1 MVVQLVTPITKKK
14 ILYSDFFKDLT
25 QNPLSLDLAVKI
37 NEESVKE
44 SIKNLILTDRGE
56 RLFQPSLG
64 SDVKASLFELN
75 TPVGIKI
82 LQEKIRAV
90 LVNYEPRAE
99 IIDIRIDSK
108 IDDNS
113 VRIEIFFA
121 VQNKEEPIAVTVFIE
136 RTR

>member
-25 QNPLSLDLAVKI
+25 QNPLSLDLATKI

-44 SIKNLILTDRGE
+44 SIKNLVLTDRGE
-56 RLFQPSLG
+56 RLFQPNLG

-99 IIDIRIDSK
+99 IIDIRIDSR

-113 VRIEIFFA
+113 VKIEIFFA